1 MYARRVAEG
10 AEQPATLERRERAAI
25 VVLADAVEGDVKP
38 ARQDPREVFAL
49 VVDWRG
55 GEFADQRCVSAAR
68 GGYEACSSRANPG
81 PEPSRLFSTTAPRAT
96 VWGLA
101 NTRNGGA
108 VSSWIV
114 FA

>member
-1 MYARRVAEG
+1 MNTPCCRYRAGCRRCAGAIGPKAVLTICSAVAALIATG
-10 AEQPATLERRERAAI
+10 YLAAAGFFLLYQPRL
-25 VVLADAVEGDVKP
+25 
-38 ARQDPREVFAL
+38 QF
-49 VVDWRG
+49 
-55 GEFADQRCVSAAR
+55 

-81 PEPSRLFSTTAPRAT
+81 PEPSRLFSTTAPRDT